1 MSGRAVL
8 TVLGKGRGF
17 PETGPSPLWGPLM
30 FGLEVP
36 WRWWVWHLDAHA
48 LQGACDEAAGLLEV
62 GSSAARD
69 LAGSGRRTHVLK
81 GRVLPL

>member
-1 MSGRAVL
+1 MEGKLSAFKMLLLFALHLVFQLEIQALTHSRVL
-8 TVLGKGRGF
+8 
-17 PETGPSPLWGPLM
+17 S
-30 FGLEVP
+30 
-36 WRWWVWHLDAHA
+36 